1 MITVPPDVPTLSASR
16 HPATAHSGTWL
27 SAEVVTGLWLLCLLD
42 LCFGAWLLA
51 VTHDAA
57 ACSGLPCTVATL
69 GDHPMWTL
77 GLADGCAALL
87 VVLIPVNRGP
97 TRVGG
102 LRLAAL
108 VVAAIGGMIALVGA
122 AALLVGAAAILIAVA
137 AIVLH
142 VIDSL

>member
-1 MITVPPDVPTLSASR
+1 MITVPPDAPTLSASR

-27 SAEVVTGLWLLCLLD
+27 SAGIVTGLWLLCLLD

-51 VTHDAA
+51 VTHGAA

-69 GDHPMWTL
+69 GDHPMWAL

-87 VVLIPVNRGP
+87 VVLIPVNSGRAH
-97 TRVGG
+97 VGG
-102 LRLAAL
+102 LRLAAIL
-108 VVAAIGGMIALVGA
+108 AAAIGGMIALVGA
-122 AALLVGAAAILIAVA
+122 AALFVGAAAILIAVA